1 MNFLS
6 QINKYVLYI
15 SLILNGLLLIYIAGP
30 VPFFLYLSLVI
41 NVVLVWYASMCL
53 LKINDLEEDMIGML
67 KQNEEFL
74 DNLESVHSLEMYYG
88 DEHLQGLIDNS
99 RELVNDFIEIQ
110 EKYFDVEVVDLEDDE
125 PEEETTE
132 ASEE

>member
-1 MNFLS
+1 
-6 QINKYVLYI
+6 
-15 SLILNGLLLIYIAGP
+15 
-30 VPFFLYLSLVI
+30 
-41 NVVLVWYASMCL
+41 MCL

-125 PEEETTE
+125 PEEDTTE

>member
-1 MNFLS
+1 
-6 QINKYVLYI
+6 
-15 SLILNGLLLIYIAGP
+15 
-30 VPFFLYLSLVI
+30 
-41 NVVLVWYASMCL
+41 
-53 LKINDLEEDMIGML
+53 
-67 KQNEEFL
+67 
-74 DNLESVHSLEMYYG
+74 MYYG

-125 PEEETTE
+125 PEEDTTE